1 MESDVVS
8 GGPQMFCSFSSQ
20 DNSQYGGALAHWS
33 SEVKDTAGDET
44 SVQLMIAAK
53 QLMHGLNAI
62 CVFIYIYIN
71 TYIN

>member
-1 MESDVVS
+1 MLFLVDHKCS
-8 GGPQMFCSFSSQ
+8 SFSSQ

-53 QLMHGLNAI
+53 KLMHVLNAI
-62 CVFIYIYIN
+62 CVFIYIYE
-71 TYIN
+71 